1 MAIAGY
7 GDTGPTDEQ
16 LKDMLEE
23 LLTRPSFLD
32 ERVVETKMGRS
43 KMRCT
48 TISNI
53 SLAVRAR
60 TGRHHTN
67 AQMIDRL
74 HRLGFDTYTAYRGQT
89 PMTVV
94 IPRPALRVVGGMDLQ
109 QTG

>member
-1 MAIAGY
+1 MAISGY
-7 GDTGPTDEQ
+7 ADTGPTDTQ
-16 LKDMLEE
+16 LKEMLEE

-32 ERVVETKMGRS
+32 ERTVETNLGRT
-43 KMRCT
+43 KIRCA
-48 TISNI
+48 TISTI

-60 TGRHHTN
+60 TGKHHTN
-67 AQMIDRL
+67 PQMIARL

-94 IPRPALRVVGGMDLQ
+94 IPRPVLRVVAGMDLQ